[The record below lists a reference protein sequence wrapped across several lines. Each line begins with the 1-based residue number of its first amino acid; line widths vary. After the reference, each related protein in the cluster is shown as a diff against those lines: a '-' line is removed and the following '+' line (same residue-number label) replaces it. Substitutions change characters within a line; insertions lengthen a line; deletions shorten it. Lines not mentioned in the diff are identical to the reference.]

1 MPIGASQSLLAA
13 SDEYT
18 YVSRQ
23 ACNITCSCSRFEK
36 QGSPSASQ
44 RLQYLLLTNYY
55 YYYYSIII
63 PTGARTRLVNNSFT
77 RGRNY
82 SSSYTCIRG
91 S

>member
-23 ACNITCSCSRFEK
+23 ACNITCSRFEK

-55 YYYYSIII
+55 YYYYSIY
-63 PTGARTRLVNNSFT
+63 RLE
-77 RGRNY
+77 RA
-82 SSSYTCIRG
+82 RG